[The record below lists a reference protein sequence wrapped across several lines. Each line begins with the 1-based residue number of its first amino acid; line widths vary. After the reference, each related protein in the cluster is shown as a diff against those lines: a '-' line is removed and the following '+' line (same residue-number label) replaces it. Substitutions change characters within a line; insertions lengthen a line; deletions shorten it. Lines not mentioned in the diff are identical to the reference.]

1 MIYVK
6 LFLTAVFW
14 GGTFIAGRI
23 LAQEVDPYSGSFL
36 RFFVASVCMIPLVW
50 HFEGRLQP
58 LRRKLLLLVFLS
70 GMTGVFLY
78 NIFFLT
84 GLQTVAAS
92 RASVIVASNPVLISL
107 FAALLFRG
115 ERMTLLKAVG
125 VALSVSGA
133 VYVITRGNPMDI
145 FAGTLGRGE
154 LLIFGCVASWVSY
167 SLIGKIV
174 MKDVQP
180 VSAVTYACLFGAAAL
195 LPPALFEG
203 MAGNLGR
210 FSVPAWLSIVYL
222 GFFGTCLG
230 FVWYY
235 EGIKQIGPS
244 KAGVFINFV
253 PISAVVMAFFF
264 LGETIDASLLI
275 GAALVLSGIY
285 LTNRTTRNQLP
296 RFCAPSSREDQGA

>member
-1 MIYVK
+1 MIYFK

-14 GGTFIAGRI
+14 GGTFIAGRV
-23 LAQEVDPYSGSFL
+23 LAQEVEPYSGSFL
-36 RFFVASVCMIPLVW
+36 RFLVASLCMIPLVW

-58 LRRKLLLLVFLS
+58 LRKKQVLLVFIS

-78 NIFFLT
+78 NVFFLT
-84 GLQTVAAS
+84 GLQTVTAS
-92 RASVIVASNPVLISL
+92 RASVIVASNPVFISL
-107 FAALLFRG
+107 FASLLFRG
-115 ERMTLLKAVG
+115 ERMTLLKMVG
-125 VALSVSGA
+125 IVLSVSGA
-133 VYVITRGNPMDI
+133 VYVISRGNPADI
-145 FAGTLGRGE
+145 LQGGLGRGE
-154 LLIFGCVASWVSY
+154 MLIFGCVLSWVSY
-167 SLIGKIV
+167 SLIGKVI

-203 MAGNLGR
+203 MAGSLGDY
-210 FSVPAWLSIVYL
+210 SMPAWFSIVYL

-244 KAGVFINFV
+244 KSAVFINFV
-253 PISAVVMAFFF
+253 PISAVIMSFFM

-285 LTNRTTRNQLP
+285 LTNRP
-296 RFCAPSSREDQGA
+296 AGVPSIQNR